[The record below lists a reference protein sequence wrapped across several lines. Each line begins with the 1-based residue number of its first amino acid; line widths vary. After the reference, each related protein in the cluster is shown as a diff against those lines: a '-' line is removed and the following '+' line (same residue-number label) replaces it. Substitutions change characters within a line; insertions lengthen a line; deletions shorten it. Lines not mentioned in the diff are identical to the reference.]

1 MPLPIR
7 YIRKSFLCKPALNL
21 VYPQPRCLPTQ
32 QNNQGNTQGRDVFC
46 SSVAFGVEIGD
57 SLTHNMIIIHL
68 RKALD
73 KWIAFENK
81 SNEHQ
86 YPTDK

>member
-1 MPLPIR
+1 
-7 YIRKSFLCKPALNL
+7 
-21 VYPQPRCLPTQ
+21 
-32 QNNQGNTQGRDVFC
+32 
-46 SSVAFGVEIGD
+46 VAFGVEIGD

-86 YPTDK
+86 FCSSNLFTISSKYTGSMFSIIFEWCL

>member
-1 MPLPIR
+1 MNTHSP
-7 YIRKSFLCKPALNL
+7 KSQGYRAPTSQNHNLRICLMYKPSLLARVHKNYHAT
-21 VYPQPRCLPTQ
+21 YPFYKYHAT
-32 QNNQGNTQGRDVFC
+32 GR
-46 SSVAFGVEIGD
+46 
-57 SLTHNMIIIHL
+57 LTHDLIIVRL

-86 YPTDK
+86 YPTEQ

>member
-1 MPLPIR
+1 
-7 YIRKSFLCKPALNL
+7 
-21 VYPQPRCLPTQ
+21 
-32 QNNQGNTQGRDVFC
+32 
-46 SSVAFGVEIGD
+46 VAFGVEIGD